1 MNLSLSGS
9 KNLRKVHFYG
19 HAIPY
24 LEGIEIKGKFI
35 VIEGPDNS
43 GRICRLNYF
52 QISLRLM
59 VMPL

>member
-43 GRICRLNYF
+43 GEIPRLNCF
-52 QISLRLM
+52 QIS
-59 VMPL
+59 

>member
-35 VIEGPDNS
+35 VLEGPDNS
-43 GRICRLNYF
+43 GRST
-52 QISLRLM
+52 QIELLSKKLEVM